1 MFGYISPDHG
11 RLSDLQK
18 RRYRAFYCGLC
29 HSLHSRYGQA
39 GRLSLSNDMTFLAIL
54 LCSMYSRPDSENASR
69 CALHPFRPHSYLR
82 SDWIDF
88 AADMNV
94 LLFWLK
100 CRDQQLDDGSLAGR
114 AGEKVFRN
122 KAKQAE
128 ARWPHQAGC
137 IKNALDRLW
146 TLERTDAPDPDALCN
161 LSGEMLGACFVPKP
175 DDMWASGLRAVGEGL
190 GRFIYWM
197 DAWEDYDQDIRAGRF
212 NPLKQY
218 HDRDDYDEFARNILE
233 LLISDATEAF
243 EILPLEE
250 DLDLLRNILY
260 SGVWQRYVLQIEKKY
275 GKEAPLLDE

>member
-1 MFGYISPDHG
+1 MFGYITPDPG
-11 RLSDLQK
+11 RLDDAQK
-18 RRYRAFYCGLC
+18 QRYRAYYCGLC

-54 LCSMYSRPDSENASR
+54 LCSMYSPAESQKAVR
-69 CALHPFRPHSYLR
+69 CAVHPVKKHTFLKSE
-82 SDWIDF
+82 WIDF

-100 CRDQQLDDGSLAGR
+100 CRDRQLDDGPLAGT
-114 AGEKVFRN
+114 AGEKVFRK

-128 ARWPHQAGC
+128 ARWPVQAEG
-137 IKNALDRLW
+137 IKTALNRLW
-146 TLERTDAPDPDALCN
+146 ELERSGNPDPDALCN

-190 GRFIYWM
+190 GRFVYWM
-197 DAWEDYDQDIRAGRF
+197 DAWEDYDSDIRNGRF
-212 NPLKQY
+212 NPLKVY
-218 HDRDDYDEFARNILE
+218 HSRDDYEDFVRNTLE

-250 DLDLLRNILY
+250 DLGLLRNILY
-260 SGVWQRYVLQIEKKY
+260 SGVWQRYVLRVEKKY
-275 GKEAPLLDE
+275 GKEASLLDE